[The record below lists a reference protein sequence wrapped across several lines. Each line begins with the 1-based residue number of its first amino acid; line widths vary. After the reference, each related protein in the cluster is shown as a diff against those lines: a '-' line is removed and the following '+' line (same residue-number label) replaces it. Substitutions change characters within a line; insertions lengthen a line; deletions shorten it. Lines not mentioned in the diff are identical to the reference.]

1 MPFDITR
8 ISAPTVS
15 PALDASAAA
24 PASTAASTSTSAST
38 SGTGGVDTIKQA
50 GATDVFGLTKDDFFK
65 LFLAQLQNQD
75 PTSPMDDK
83 EFLAQL
89 AQFTQI
95 DTLQQVQKSLGGTQL
110 AQASALIGDQV
121 IGTDTTGSA
130 ASGTVDRIVQDSTGI
145 LLVLDG
151 GALVDPSAVTQVLK
165 PSSTSSTTTA
175 AGSTSGTSTATT

>member
-1 MPFDITR
+1 
-8 ISAPTVS
+8 
-15 PALDASAAA
+15 
-24 PASTAASTSTSAST
+24 
-38 SGTGGVDTIKQA
+38 
-50 GATDVFGLTKDDFFK
+50 VFGLSKDDFFK
-65 LFLAQLQNQD
+65 LFLNQLKNQD

-89 AQFTQI
+89 AQFTMI

-121 IGTDTTGSA
+121 IGTDTSGLP

-151 GALVDPSAVTQVLK
+151 GSLVDPSQVTQVIK
-165 PSSTSSTTTA
+165 SAGTS
-175 AGSTSGTSTATT
+175 SGTSAATT